1 VGEKVASTGAMGK
14 TRKKGQS
21 CEKAS
26 SEIRT
31 RRVIQR

>member
-1 VGEKVASTGAMGK
+1 VAATGAIRK

-31 RRVIQR
+31 PRVIQR